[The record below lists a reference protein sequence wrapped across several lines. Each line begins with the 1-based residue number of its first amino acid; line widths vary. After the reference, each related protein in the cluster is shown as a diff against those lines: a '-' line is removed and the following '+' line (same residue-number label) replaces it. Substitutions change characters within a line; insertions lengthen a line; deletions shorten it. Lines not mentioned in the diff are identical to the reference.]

1 MQLQFG
7 EILQLL
13 MDENEVTP
21 RQLAKALRIS
31 LLMLNNFTRC
41 VDEPDLGLL
50 MRMAAYFRVSTDYL
64 VGYDGEA

>member
-1 MQLQFG
+1 MQLEFN
-7 EILQLL
+7 EILKLL

-31 LLMLNNFTRC
+31 LLMLNTFTSGRY
-41 VDEPDLGLL
+41 EPDIDLL
-50 MRMAAYFRVSTDYL
+50 KRMAAYFHVSTDYL

>member
-31 LLMLNNFTRC
+31 HLMVKNFTRC
-41 VDEPDLGLL
+41 IDEPHFDLLK
-50 MRMAAYFRVSTDYL
+50 RMAAYFRVSTDVL
-64 VGYDGEA
+64 IGYDGE